1 MSIEKPIEK
10 PIDELTPD
18 AATPSRVFDVEH
30 VLAGLTL
37 EEKASLLSGLDFWTT
52 QPVGREGVTVP
63 GVMVTDGPHGLR
75 KQADSPDHLG
85 LGNSVPATCFP
96 TAATLGSTWDPALLR
111 RVGEALG
118 RETRANDV
126 AVLLGPGI
134 NIKRSPLNGRNFE
147 YLSEDPVIAGELGA
161 ALVAG
166 VQSQGVGTS
175 LKHFAAN
182 NQEADRMRVSA
193 DVDERTL
200 REIYLA
206 GFERVVKQAQPWT
219 VMCSY
224 NKINDVYASQNH
236 WLLTEVLRDEWG
248 FEGLVMSDWGA
259 VRDRVAAVA
268 AGLDLEMP
276 ASGGRTDAEV
286 VAAVRDGSLDEAV
299 VDVAAR
305 RVLHLVARALPA
317 LDSARAAAAGP
328 AAGPAGY
335 DADAHHALAREAAAA
350 GTVLLKNDGV
360 PVGGAADSSADGAAD
375 REAAAPLLPL
385 ASGDGVAVVGE
396 LARTPRYQGAGSSQ
410 VNPTRLDDALTALRA
425 ATGAD
430 VPFAAGYTVDG
441 ADLGSGTDEAALRAQ
456 AVEVARAAGTV
467 LVFLGLPA
475 SYESEGFDREHMDLP
490 AEQVA
495 LLEAV
500 AAVNPRIVVVLA
512 NGSAVSVAAWQH
524 LAPAVVEGWLGG
536 QAGGSGVVDVLLGA
550 VNPAG
555 RLAETLPLRL
565 VDNPSYGNFPGELGH
580 VRYGEGVLVGYR
592 WYDARQAD
600 VAYPF
605 GHGLSYTTFAYDGVA
620 AEALA
625 PGSDPA
631 ADDAAVRV
639 RVTVTNTGELPG
651 AEVVQVYVGDPV
663 AQVLRPEREL
673 KAFAKVDLAPG
684 ESRELTFDLT
694 ARDLSYW
701 HPVLRR
707 WVVEGGEFVVSVGA
721 SSRDL
726 RGSAT
731 VVVDGDDVRLPLA
744 ELSTVAE
751 AIDHPVVGPQV
762 DALVHGGAVADDM
775 LGMIGDMPLAVVAD
789 FGMAGFDRA
798 RLATLL
804 AEANA

>member
-1 MSIEKPIEK
+1 MPETA
-10 PIDELTPD
+10 DRTPG
-18 AATPSRVFDVEH
+18 RLFDVEH
-30 VLAGLTL
+30 VLGALTL

-52 QPVGREGVTVP
+52 QPVDRPGAVVP

-75 KQADSPDHLG
+75 KQAASPDHLG
-85 LGNSVPATCFP
+85 LGTSVPATCFP
-96 TAATLGSTWDPALLR
+96 PAATLGSTWDPALLR

-147 YLSEDPVIAGELGA
+147 YLSEDPVLSGELGA
-161 ALVAG
+161 ALVTGIQA
-166 VQSQGVGTS
+166 QGVGTS

-200 REIYLA
+200 REIYLP

-224 NKINDVYASQNH
+224 NRINGVYASQNH

-248 FEGLVMSDWGA
+248 FEGLVVSDWGA

-286 VAAVRDGSLDEAV
+286 VAAVRAGELDEAV

-305 RVLHLVARALPA
+305 RVLRLVARALPA
-317 LDSARAAAAGP
+317 LDAAAASGEVF
-328 AAGPAGY
+328 
-335 DADAHHALAREAAAA
+335 DVEAHHALAREAAAA
-350 GTVLLKNDGV
+350 GTVLLKND
-360 PVGGAADSSADGAAD
+360 PVVALVGTTPGLDQLDQRGGT
-375 REAAAPLLPL
+375 PLLPL
-385 ASGDGVAVVGE
+385 PSGEGVAVIGE

-410 VNPTRLDDALTALRA
+410 VNPTRLDDALSALRA

-430 VPFAAGYTVDG
+430 VPFAAGYTLDG
-441 ADLGSGTDEAALRAQ
+441 ADAGSGTDATALRDE
-456 AVEVARAAGTV
+456 AVEVAAGAGTV

-475 SYESEGFDREHMDLP
+475 SYESEGFDRAHLDLP

-500 AAVNPRIVVVLA
+500 AAANPRVVVVLA
-512 NGSAVSVAAWQH
+512 NGSAVSVAGWQH

-550 VNPAG
+550 VDPGG

-565 VDNPSYGNFPGELGH
+565 ADNPSYGNFPGELGH
-580 VRYGEGVLVGYR
+580 VRYGEGILVGYR

-605 GHGLSYTTFAYDGVA
+605 GHGLSYTTFAYSGVA
-620 AEALA
+620 AQALRT
-625 PGSDPA
+625 GTV
-631 ADDAAVRV
+631 ADDEAAVRV
-639 RVTVTNTGELPG
+639 RVTVTNTGARAG
-651 AEVVQVYVGDPV
+651 TEVVQVYVGDP
-663 AQVLRPEREL
+663 AARVLRPEREL
-673 KAFAKVDLAPG
+673 KAFAKVRLAPG
-684 ESRELTFDLT
+684 ESREVVLDLT
-694 ARDLSYW
+694 GRDLAYW

-726 RGSAT
+726 RGSVT
-731 VVVDGDDVRLPLA
+731 VVVDGEDVRLPL
-744 ELSTVAE
+744 EPLSTVRE
-751 AIDHPVVGPQV
+751 AMDHPVVGPRIE
-762 DALVHGGAVADDM
+762 ALVHGGAVAEDM
-775 LGMIGDMPLAVVAD
+775 LGMIGDMPLTVVAD
-789 FGMAGFDRA
+789 FGMGGFDRDG
-798 RLATLL
+798 LAALL
-804 AEANA
+804 AEANG

>member
-1 MSIEKPIEK
+1 MSVEESVEEP
-10 PIDELTPD
+10 T
-18 AATPSRVFDVEH
+18 AQGRVLDVEH

-52 QPVGREGVTVP
+52 QPIDRDGGGAVP

-75 KQADSPDHLG
+75 KQADSPDHIG

-166 VQSQGVGTS
+166 IQSQGVGTS

-206 GFERVVKQAQPWT
+206 GFERVVERAQPWT

-248 FEGLVMSDWGA
+248 FTGLVMSDWGA

-286 VAAVRDGSLDEAV
+286 VAAVRAGELDEAV

-305 RVLHLVARALPA
+305 RVLRLVARSLPA
-317 LDSARAAAAGP
+317 LDAPGT
-328 AAGPAGY
+328 Y
-335 DADAHHALAREAAAA
+335 DAEAHHALARETAAA
-350 GTVLLKNDGV
+350 GVVLLKNTPVDGR
-360 PVGGAADSSADGAAD
+360 GGG
-375 REAAAPLLPL
+375 PLLPL

-410 VNPTRLDDALTALRA
+410 VNPTRLDDALTALRT
-425 ATGAD
+425 ATGAE

-441 ADLGSGTDEAALRAQ
+441 ADRGSGTDDDALRAE
-456 AVEVARAAGTV
+456 AVELARTAGTV

-475 SYESEGFDREHMDLP
+475 SYESEGFDRTHLDLP
-490 AEQVA
+490 AQQVA

-500 AAVNPRIVVVLA
+500 AAVNPRVVVVLA
-512 NGSAVSVAAWQH
+512 NGSAVSVAPWQD

-592 WYDARQAD
+592 WYDARELD

-620 AEALA
+620 AEVLSTDGGGADTS
-625 PGSDPA
+625 GSGGGTDGA
-631 ADDAAVRV
+631 ARVRV
-639 RVTVTNTGELPG
+639 RATVTNTGDRAG

-663 AQVLRPEREL
+663 SQVQRPEREL
-673 KAFAKVDLAPG
+673 KAFAKIHLAPG
-684 ESRELTFDLT
+684 ESREVTLDLT

-707 WVVEGGEFVVSVGA
+707 WVLEGGEFVVSAGA

-731 VVVDGDDVRLPLA
+731 VVVDGDDVRLPLGP
-744 ELSTVAE
+744 LSTVAE
-751 AIDHPVVGPQV
+751 AIDHPVVGARV
-762 DALVHGGAVADDM
+762 DALVHGGAVGDDLLAM
-775 LGMIGDMPLAVVAD
+775 VGDMPLAVVAD
-789 FGMAGFDRA
+789 FGLAGLDRA
-798 RLATLL
+798 ALATLL
-804 AEANA
+804 TEANA